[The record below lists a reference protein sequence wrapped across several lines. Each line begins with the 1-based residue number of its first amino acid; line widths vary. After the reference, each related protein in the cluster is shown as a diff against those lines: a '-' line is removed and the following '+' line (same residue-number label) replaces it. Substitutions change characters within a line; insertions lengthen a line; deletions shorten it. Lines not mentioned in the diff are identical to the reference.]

1 MSVTGNIRILSA
13 VLTGFTGLSMP
24 VCASPILSGSVTQNG
39 PLYTYSY
46 GLDNSV
52 GPGPIN
58 ELSILIDSAAI
69 NLAENPLASTSP
81 LGWNFHVAF
90 SGGIATPPYNEFGTF
105 WQWGGTDLSVG
116 QTLDG
121 FSFTTTVA
129 PTTLMN
135 NNYFLFC
142 PQNCGS
148 FTDGIV
154 EYGHIVGPDFAHPT
168 PQVPEPNSFGL
179 VLLCSTLVIISSDG
193 VHRRFR
199 AKVASSGRQG
209 NQR

>member
-1 MSVTGNIRILSA
+1 MNVTGNIRILSA
-13 VLTGFTGLSMP
+13 VLLGLAGLSLTAGP
-24 VCASPILSGSVTQNG
+24 ACASTILSGTVAQNG
-39 PLYTYSY
+39 SLYTYSY
-46 GLDNSV
+46 GLDNSS

-58 ELSILIDSAAI
+58 EVSILIDSAAI
-69 NLAENPLASTSP
+69 NLTLNPLSSTSP
-81 LGWNFHVAF
+81 LGWSFHVAF
-90 SGGIATPPYNEFGTF
+90 SGGIANPPYNEFGTF

-116 QTLDG
+116 QTLGG

-154 EYGHIVGPDFAHPT
+154 EYGHIIAPDFAHPT
-168 PQVPEPNSFGL
+168 PQVPEPNPLGL
-179 VLLCSTLVIISSDG
+179 ILLSSALMIISSAE

-199 AKVASSGRQG
+199 VKVASSGH
-209 NQR
+209 

>member
-1 MSVTGNIRILSA
+1 MGVPGSIRILSV
-13 VLTGFTGLSMP
+13 VLIGFAGLSVP

-46 GLDNSV
+46 GLDNSS

-69 NLAENPLASTSP
+69 NLTENPLSSTSP
-81 LGWNFHVAF
+81 LDWNFHVAF
-90 SGGIATPPYNEFGTF
+90 SGGIANPPYNEFGTF

-116 QTLDG
+116 QTLGG

-129 PTTLMN
+129 PTTLTN

-142 PQNCGS
+142 PDNCGS

-154 EYGHIVGPDFAHPT
+154 EYGHIVAPDFAHPT

-179 VLLCSTLVIISSDG
+179 TLLCSALVIISSNRL
-193 VHRRFR
+193 HRWFR
-199 AKVASSGRQG
+199 H
-209 NQR
+209 